1 MCASVSSL
9 FDTWWHTQS
18 LRLLFGR
25 GARTRCSRGS
35 NLRALWV
42 FLYEKAPLSS
52 VSLFEEGGAAVCF
65 PRFKTHCCRGTEG
78 NELVGLAGGA
88 GWWVREGAFLLAL
101 VGSER
106 GWATGWWWCD
116 LACIIWSSG
125 WCSAGLCP
133 GRAGDV
139 WGWRSWGWARSILL
153 PCVWRYL
160 SGHSPPAQVSLPFL
174 PDLHTEVEREWK
186 KPFSARIHKFQ
197 HTSYANV
204 EGMRENGYERMP
216 PVEETLASYLSVGE
230 TSSLKAPSLPSKPL
244 QETSRLNGKAYAA
257 AGQAVASLHTMAML
271 QAYQADLLKDL
282 DKGQAC
288 HLMKWLSCA
297 APRIWLYVPLSRPPL
312 LWAGLWRPWW

>member
-18 LRLLFGR
+18 LRFLFGR

-101 VGSER
+101 VGRER

-116 LACIIWSSG
+116 LAYIIWSSG

-139 WGWRSWGWARSILL
+139 WGRRSWGWARSILL
-153 PCVWRYL
+153 PCVWRVTGGYGTRHGEAWL
-160 SGHSPPAQVSLPFL
+160 AVEAGQNGGAAGVVSMSVIFL
-174 PDLHTEVEREWK
+174 AIVPQLKWAFH
-186 KPFSARIHKFQ
+186 FFQ
-197 HTSYANV
+197 ISI
-204 EGMRENGYERMP
+204 R
-216 PVEETLASYLSVGE
+216 
-230 TSSLKAPSLPSKPL
+230 
-244 QETSRLNGKAYAA
+244 RLRGNGKSRFLLAYTSFSIP
-257 AGQAVASLHTMAML
+257 VML
-271 QAYQADLLKDL
+271 T
-282 DKGQAC
+282 
-288 HLMKWLSCA
+288 
-297 APRIWLYVPLSRPPL
+297 
-312 LWAGLWRPWW
+312 